1 MEKELIEEGVFK
13 RGGYMDILT
22 HIKEKEHTEGWRK
35 GRQEG
40 RQESRQE
47 IILNMLK
54 EKLDIALVSKVT
66 GLSAKEIKKLKN
78 GS

>member
-22 HIKEKEHTEGWRK
+22 HIKEKEHIEGMQKGIQK
-35 GRQEG
+35 GR
-40 RQESRQE
+40 RE

-54 EKLDIALVSKVT
+54 EKIDIALVSKVT

>member
-22 HIKEKEHTEGWRK
+22 HIKEKEHIK

-54 EKLDIALVSKVT
+54 KNLDIKLISKVT
-66 GLSAKEIKKLKN
+66 GLSAKEIKKLKK